1 MIENENENE
10 IENEIENETENENE
24 IEIKELND
32 SLDKMIDTT
41 KSSEKQIKLFKKVE
55 DLY

>member
-32 SLDKMIDTT
+32 SLDKMIGTT
-41 KSSEKQIKLFKKVE
+41 K
-55 DLY
+55 

>member
-1 MIENENENE
+1 MTENENENE